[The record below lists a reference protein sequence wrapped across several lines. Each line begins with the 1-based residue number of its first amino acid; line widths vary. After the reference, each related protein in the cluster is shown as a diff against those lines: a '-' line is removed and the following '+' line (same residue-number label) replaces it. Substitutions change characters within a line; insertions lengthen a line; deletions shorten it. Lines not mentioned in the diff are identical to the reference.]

1 MVLPVMF
8 PPGLARLSIRPISR
22 SRGRTRSCGGW
33 ARERPLF
40 VFMGFQLLAFFI
52 ENFYQNWPAVGLK
65 ESLLICRDWV
75 LPVGR
80 PISITAGAGWPPGIS
95 KPSTRQA

>member
-1 MVLPVMF
+1 MERGPGSVLIYILEVE
-8 PPGLARLSIRPISR
+8 
-22 SRGRTRSCGGW
+22 GRTQSCGGW

-40 VFMGFQLLAFFI
+40 VFMGFQLPAFFI
-52 ENFYQNWPAVGLK
+52 ESFYQNWPAVGLK

-80 PISITAGAGWPPGIS
+80 RISITAEAGWPRGIS

>member
-1 MVLPVMF
+1 VF
-8 PPGLARLSIRPISR
+8 SR

-40 VFMGFQLLAFFI
+40 VFMGFQLPAFFI
-52 ENFYQNWPAVGLK
+52 ESFYQNWPAVGLK

-80 PISITAGAGWPPGIS
+80 PISITAGAGWPRGIS